1 MLAGPIIPFPFTI
14 YMFLEVK
21 GLLLLLNAIL
31 VPVALF
37 EWLMKDGYPFFATLP
52 QKGGV

>member
-1 MLAGPIIPFPFTI
+1 MLAGSIIPFPCTVYI
-14 YMFLEVK
+14 SLEVK
-21 GLLLLLNAIL
+21 CLLLLLNAIL
-31 VPVALF
+31 VPEVLF